1 MKCIAGFAAGR
12 GSSSPAAGLQEL
24 VVSRKIFPKKPKI
37 RTNWIHL
44 NWYTLSYQLSV
55 HHQVNTGTSNYRV
68 SCMIYWKIVSTF
80 GGALYFQQISISKST
95 SRASFAKVA
104 PSLLRDAVAWR
115 LGAQL
120 PRSPRSPISHRF
132 LHVFSGPPLE
142 TAVPGPKTK
151 QASKCWGLDGPGR
164 DCLGL
169 SRIVHQIWQ
178 GMFLCRD
185 WSGCRTLAVLFAGL
199 LEGHKKSQELRF
211 MCKIE
216 WICKFENSK
225 CVWVAPGDRK
235 VVLPNFAIRSLHRIH
250 FSEQVLT
257 LSLHTQ
263 NVLQICHPCK
273 SVLILFLPP

>member
-132 LHVFSGPPLE
+132 LHVFFGP
-142 TAVPGPKTK
+142 TCGDGYAWAQDK
-151 QASKCWGLDGPGR
+151 ASFKMLGPG
-164 DCLGL
+164 
-169 SRIVHQIWQ
+169 WA
-178 GMFLCRD
+178 
-185 WSGCRTLAVLFAGL
+185 W
-199 LEGHKKSQELRF
+199 
-211 MCKIE
+211 
-216 WICKFENSK
+216 
-225 CVWVAPGDRK
+225 
-235 VVLPNFAIRSLHRIH
+235 
-250 FSEQVLT
+250 
-257 LSLHTQ
+257 
-263 NVLQICHPCK
+263 
-273 SVLILFLPP
+273 